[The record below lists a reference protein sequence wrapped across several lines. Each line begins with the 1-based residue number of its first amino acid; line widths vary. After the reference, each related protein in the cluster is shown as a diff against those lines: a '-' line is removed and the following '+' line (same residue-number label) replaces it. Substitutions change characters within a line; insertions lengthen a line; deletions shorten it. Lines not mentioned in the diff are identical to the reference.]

1 MLKRD
6 VQKNLLKALSASIL
20 FEDLQRFL
28 PFQTRVVGGHNFN
41 HLQYL
46 GAYDIKTYGKPSER
60 FAAYAPEYTVS
71 EGDTLCRRSSP
82 ITYRNGVNDENCP
95 GCLSI
100 AQGIIKRDIENA

>member
-1 MLKRD
+1 MFKRD
-6 VQKNLLKALSASIL
+6 VMTNLLKALSASIP

-46 GAYDIKTYGKPSER
+46 GAYDIMTYGKPSR
-60 FAAYAPEYTVS
+60 FDLHPEYTVS

-82 ITYRNGVNDENCP
+82 LMYRNGVNEENCP
-95 GCLSI
+95 GCRSI